1 MRLPLRELDTGGL
14 GFYVET
20 LRRYIDLILFTGKL
34 FIEAG
39 KTLKRQ
45 VGS

>member
-1 MRLPLRELDTGGL
+1 MRLPLRQLVTGGL

-20 LRRYIDLILFTGKL
+20 LRRYMDLVLFAGKL

-39 KTLKRQ
+39 TTLKIM
-45 VGS
+45 